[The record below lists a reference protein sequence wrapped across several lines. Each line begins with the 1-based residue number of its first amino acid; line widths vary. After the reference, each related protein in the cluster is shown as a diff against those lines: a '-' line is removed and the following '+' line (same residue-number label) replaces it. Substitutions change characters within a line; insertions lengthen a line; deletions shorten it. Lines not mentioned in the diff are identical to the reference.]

1 MIVRVKLGHKHL
13 NILGNNILFFSVPED
28 FTQTHIA
35 LVDDTDSFLFTW
47 DVYAGCTILSIV
59 IQIWEI
65 FINIV
70 EFKVDSQ
77 IRCLLSLD
85 HLLITCLFVIQDFN

>member
-1 MIVRVKLGHKHL
+1 MIVWVKLRHKHL
-13 NILGNNILFFSVPED
+13 NIFGNNILLFSVPED

-35 LVDDTDSFLFTW
+35 LVDNTDSFLFTW
-47 DVYAGCTILSIV
+47 DVYARCAILGIV

-70 EFKVDSQ
+70 EFKVDS
-77 IRCLLSLD
+77 
-85 HLLITCLFVIQDFN
+85 